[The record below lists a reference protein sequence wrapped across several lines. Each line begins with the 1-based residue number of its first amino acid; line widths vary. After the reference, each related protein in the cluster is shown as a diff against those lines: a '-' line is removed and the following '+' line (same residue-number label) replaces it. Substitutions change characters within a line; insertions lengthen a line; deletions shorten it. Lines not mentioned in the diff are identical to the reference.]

1 LVQARAPSTTASE
14 DATALGEAAWV
25 KAPAVLQLPY
35 GRSEID
41 ATGPSLLLMI
51 EARSTVQVFVISET
65 EVS

>member
-1 LVQARAPSTTASE
+1 MQARAPSTTASE

-51 EARSTVQVFVISET
+51 EARSTV
-65 EVS
+65 